1 MKRALF
7 LILIFQICLA
17 SVFSQASRSPYVQES
32 AADHDKRMA
41 WWREARLGLFIHW
54 GLYAIPAGAWE
65 GKYDYG
71 EWIRNSARIPLQRY
85 DQFVSQ
91 FNPVR
96 FDAEEWV
103 KTAKAA
109 GMKYIVIT
117 SKHHDGFCLFNSS
130 QTDFDVM
137 STPFRRDILQ
147 ELAAACRKWDIKL
160 CFYHSI
166 MDWRHPD
173 YLPRR
178 DWEMDRSAEGAN
190 FDRYVAYMKA
200 QLRELLTLYGDI
212 GVLWFDGEW
221 ESTWNSR
228 YGDDIYGYVRSL
240 QPNIIVN
247 NRVGTQRRQVGDH
260 LATLVTGDFG
270 TPEQKIPD
278 TGLAGLDW
286 ETCMTMNDHWGYNSH
301 DSNWKSAQTLI
312 QMLADIASKGGNYLL
327 NVGPT
332 AEGVFPPESV
342 ERLRAIGQWIASNG
356 ESIYG
361 TQASPFSSPAW
372 GRCTRKQTAEGERL
386 YLHVFQWP
394 KDGKLVL
401 SGIYSKPI
409 RAFLLSDPARHML
422 ATKQMQDELVLS
434 LPEAP
439 PNTIN
444 SVVVLD
450 VKGKLDIS
458 TPPVIKAEQDLFI
471 TSMPVT
477 LSSERNRIEIR
488 YTIDGSAPSLK
499 SPVYRQPLL
508 IKTTS
513 TIKAQSFRDNRPVSG
528 IAERTFTKV
537 TPRSGE
543 KISTLLPGLRFE
555 YYEGDW
561 DSLPDFSRL
570 QCLKKGAVATFDF
583 SPRLNQEHFAF
594 VYTGYVHIVL
604 DGVYTFYTDS
614 DDGSRLY
621 IGENLLVDNDGLHGR
636 QEKQGSIALSSGYHS
651 LRVLFFDKTGGDE
664 LHVSIKGPGLN
675 KQEIPVSMLA
685 HRQ

>member
-1 MKRALF
+1 
-7 LILIFQICLA
+7 
-17 SVFSQASRSPYVQES
+17 
-32 AADHDKRMA
+32 MA
-41 WWREARLGLFIHW
+41 WWQEARFGLFIHW
-54 GLYAIPAGAWE
+54 GLYAVPAGAWE

-71 EWIRNSARIPLQRY
+71 EWIRHSARIPLQRY
-85 DQFVSQ
+85 NQFVSQ

-96 FDAEEWV
+96 FNAEEWV
-103 KTAKAA
+103 ALAKAA

-117 SKHHDGFCLFNSS
+117 SKHHDGFCLFNTG

-147 ELAAACRKWDIKL
+147 ELASACRKSGIKL

-166 MDWRHPD
+166 MDWHHPD

-178 DWEMDRSAEGAN
+178 DWEQDRPETGAD
-190 FDRYVAYMKA
+190 FDRYVTYMKS
-200 QLRELLTLYGDI
+200 QLRELLSNYGDI

-240 QPNIIVN
+240 QSNIIVN
-247 NRVGTQRRQVGDH
+247 NRVGTQRRQVGDN

-278 TGLAGLDW
+278 TGLPGLDW

-301 DSNWKSAQTLI
+301 DKNWKSAQQLI
-312 QMLADIASKGGNYLL
+312 RMLADIASKGGNFLL

-342 ERLRAIGQWIASNG
+342 ERLRAIGQWMAGNG

-361 TQASPFSSPAW
+361 TQASPFANLSW
-372 GRCTRKQTAEGERL
+372 GRCTHKKTSEGARL

-394 KDGKLVL
+394 AEGKLVL
-401 SGIYSKPI
+401 HGIYNKPQ
-409 RAFLLSDPARHML
+409 RAFLLSDPERHNL
-422 ATKQMQDELVLS
+422 AVNRLDDALVIS
-434 LPEAP
+434 LPLTAP
-439 PNTIN
+439 NSVN

-450 VKGKLDIS
+450 VKDKLDIS
-458 TPPVIKAEQDLFI
+458 TPPAIGAEQDIFI
-471 TSMPVT
+471 SSMPVT
-477 LSSERNRIEIR
+477 LSSEQNRVDIR
-488 YTIDGSAPSLK
+488 YTIDGSKPSQK
-499 SPVYRQPLL
+499 SLVYQQPLL
-508 IKTTS
+508 INATS
-513 TIKAQSFRDNRPVSG
+513 TIKAQSYRNGRPVSEV
-528 IAERTFTKV
+528 AERKFMQV
-537 TPRSGE
+537 APRPAD
-543 KISTLLPGLRFE
+543 KISTLLPGLRFD

-561 DSLPDFSRL
+561 DSLPDFSKL
-570 QCLKKGAVATFDF
+570 QSLKSGAMATFDF

-594 VYTGYVHIVL
+594 VYTGYVHIL
-604 DGVYTFYTDS
+604 QQGVYSFYTDS

-621 IGENLLVDNDGLHGR
+621 IGDTLVVDNDGLHGR
-636 QEKQGSIALSSGYHS
+636 QEKQGAVALSTGYHA
-651 LRVLFFDKTGGDE
+651 LRVLYFDKSGGDE
-664 LHVSIKGPGLN
+664 LHVSIKGPGLS

-685 HRQ
+685 HDRRTL